1 MSHAHRP
8 LFFISVSV
16 FLFAACHSGAPGGAG
31 FAVPT
36 PELPVFS
43 ASQHPFSS
51 HQEFQASV
59 EGSKDIEIRPQVNGY
74 LDRIYV
80 DEGAPVSKGQTL
92 FLVNDR
98 PYREALNNA
107 KAALAA
113 AKANQATAKINVDKL
128 TPLVEHNVVSPVQL
142 STAKAAYDAST
153 ASVDQAQ
160 AMVANAEINIGY
172 TRIKAPV
179 NGFIGRIPFK
189 QGSLVGMST
198 VEPLTMLSEA
208 RDVRAYFSFSEN
220 DLIHFRT
227 QYRGKTD
234 AERIRHMPPVQ
245 LVLAN
250 DSLYPEKGKV
260 EMLSGQF
267 SAGTGSVSLRASFPN
282 AGGGLKSGNT
292 GRIRIPSGVPS
303 GIVIPQESTFE
314 LQEKI
319 FVFLLGD
326 SNKVSS
332 VAVNVADRSG
342 NYYLIRDGI
351 KAGDKIVYSGVDRL
365 RDGAVI
371 KPEPMSFDSLLKAR
385 PM

>member
-1 MSHAHRP
+1 M
-8 LFFISVSV
+8 
-16 FLFAACHSGAPGGAG
+16 
-31 FAVPT
+31 PT

-43 ASQHPFSS
+43 ASQHPFNSF
-51 HQEFQASV
+51 QEFQASV

-80 DEGAPVSKGQTL
+80 DEGAPVKQGQTL

-128 TPLVEHNVVSPVQL
+128 TPLVEHNVVSPFQL
-142 STAKAAYDAST
+142 NTAKAAYDAST

-172 TRIKAPV
+172 TQIKAPV

-189 QGSLVGMST
+189 QGSLVSMT
-198 VEPLTMLSEA
+198 AADPLTILSEA
-208 RDVRAYFSFSEN
+208 KDVRAYFSFSEN
-220 DLIHFRT
+220 DLIRFRS
-227 QYRGKTD
+227 QYAGKTD
-234 AERIRHMPPVQ
+234 AEKIQHMPPVQ

-250 DSLYPEKGKV
+250 DSLYPDKGKV
-260 EMLSGQF
+260 EMVSGQF
-267 SAGTGSVSLRASFPN
+267 SAGTGSVALRASFPN
-282 AGGGLKSGNT
+282 SGGGLKSGNT
-292 GRIRIPSGVPS
+292 GRIRIPSVVPS
-303 GIVIPQESTFE
+303 GIVIPQEATFE
-314 LQEKI
+314 LQEKV
-319 FVFLLGD
+319 FVFLVGD

-332 VAVNVADRSG
+332 VAVNVSGRSG
-342 NYYLIRDGI
+342 NYYLIGSGL
-351 KAGDKIVYSGVDRL
+351 KEGDKIVFSGVDRL

-371 KPEPMSFDSLLKAR
+371 KPDPMSFDSLLKAR